1 MVDINA
7 TISIITLNINSLN
20 ALIKRE
26 MSEWIK
32 NERQLYVP
40 YFLLFFV
47 FLHLEFFLILFYF

>member
-1 MVDINA
+1 MVDINT

-20 ALIKRE
+20 ALIKRQ

-40 YFLLFFV
+40 YFFK
-47 FLHLEFFLILFYF
+47 Y

>member
-47 FLHLEFFLILFYF
+47 FLNLEFF